1 MLAVNINPGA
11 PPHGSV
17 DQRRE
22 WVPNNGQGHQFAQ
35 NQDPRAQ
42 LAGRQQAIQVE
53 QAPASAVPLF
63 GALYGNAPM
72 PVVAPAPKPE
82 PLPNVAPCCTS
93 INCCGIAQL
102 TGITGIK
109 IGDCYR
115 VVVDPRTGKQEY
127 ERATVEESIINA
139 LKMGGFFAQ
148 TYKDNDYKQ
157 PNPATW
163 DNTVGYTAA
172 VMWTDAEY
180 VGAGKVLADF
190 FIQKGYKVQCTDIG
204 INPKYGTEDHF
215 LRHWIAFTGPKAN
228 IGEQKARELSLTRE
242 YRYVDEQKQEPAKE
256 AVVPRNPSGYT
267 AARVRKF
274 GRVAGAGVRA
284 LRTGRPPRTLVR

>member
-1 MLAVNINPGA
+1 MFAVNINPGA

-35 NQDPRAQ
+35 NQDPLAQ
-42 LAGRQQAIQVE
+42 LG
-53 QAPASAVPLF
+53 
-63 GALYGNAPM
+63 LYGLNANQLGQQDRPI
-72 PVVAPAPKPE
+72 PVAAPEPAVAKPA
-82 PLPNVAPCCTS
+82 PLPNVAPQHTS

-102 TGITGIK
+102 TCIAAVKYGRAQIIVTDPKTGAQS
-109 IGDCYR
+109 Y
-115 VVVDPRTGKQEY
+115 VETG
-127 ERATVEESIINA
+127 VEEAVIQA
-139 LKMGGFFAQ
+139 LKSGGFFFQ
-148 TYKDNDYKQ
+148 TYKNNNYKQ
-157 PNPATW
+157 PYPATW

-180 VGAGKVLADF
+180 IGAGQVLAGLF
-190 FIQKGYKVQCTDIG
+190 VKKGYRVQCTDIG
-204 INPKYGTEDHF
+204 INPKYGTKEHF

-256 AVVPRNPSGYT
+256 TVAPRNPSGYT
-267 AARVRKF
+267 AARVRKS